1 MVEKGSKKSAGA
13 QKTATAVKG
22 GVKKFEKKVRTS
34 TRFRKP
40 KTLKLT
46 RTPKYPRK
54 SLPKKVTL
62 DQFQIIKFPLTT
74 EPAMRQMENHNT
86 IVFVVDVRANKPK
99 IKDAVSKMYNITVQK
114 VNTLVRPDGQKKA
127 YVRLTPDIEALNV
140 ASKIGII

>member
-1 MVEKGSKKSAGA
+1 MDSLSVFLGRQRVAWVLLRCSLWSPL
-13 QKTATAVKG
+13 ATM
-22 GVKKFEKKVRTS
+22 T
-34 TRFRKP
+34 
-40 KTLKLT
+40 
-46 RTPKYPRK
+46 
-54 SLPKKVTL
+54 
-62 DQFQIIKFPLTT
+62 QIIKFPLTT

-127 YVRLTPDIEALNV
+127 YVRLTPDVEALNV